1 MSNTLIIIAIILFI
15 ALAVL
20 IEHRLNRRR
29 RDNDKKVV
37 SAILEETKNE
47 LENSA
52 NEELSPTATGRQKVR
67 EMLDKTKPHDKAQ
80 SSTTNS
86 AIKDTLVEQD
96 LDEPPL
102 PDPFASDINTKK
114 G

>member
-37 SAILEETKNE
+37 SAILQDTKKE

-52 NEELSPTATGRQKVR
+52 NEELAPTATGRQKIR
-67 EMLDKTKPHDKAQ
+67 DMLDKSKPHDKAQ
-80 SSTTNS
+80 SSTANS

-96 LDEPPL
+96 QDEPPL
-102 PDPFASDINTKK
+102 PDPFATNTNIKK
-114 G
+114 E